1 MRKFT
6 RKFSSFFF
14 LFSLCIIGFSQAL
27 TLSRSSKTITID
39 NLSDYLTDIE
49 ILGLTDL
56 SVDVSFGV
64 GPPTTNW
71 DLAIIGG
78 SVNASTYITHG
89 NNLSQE
95 DILFKAVNFCSSA
108 DAFNGAFGAPANNIV
123 TNTYQNLGNITWDAS
138 STNPPSNPPFYIVGS
153 QNTDLNLTTA
163 SCGATVVNVDGDAN
177 SSPQTHNFRIDLQID
192 LSAFRAGGVINP
204 GIYNFNI
211 LFQIFEDGN
220 LVPRATAPFTLEVEI
235 LPILQLKTTTLD
247 RIDFDF
253 IEINNYINGITQF
266 DKTILEVSSNVDWD
280 LLAIG
285 TSVRH
290 QTLNTDYFWDD
301 NAAYTSSGTEDIP
314 LTALEIFQTPDNP
327 ATSVGISDYNTA
339 FVFPPTQ
346 ANNNNISVLHGILS
360 FGADAA
366 TGTILSRAI
375 AGNLGTTGSPGDA
388 AAPGSYFSNP
398 NLTKNNYRYSITYRL
413 TPGLPAQFQ
422 NGKPAMTQDAKSG
435 YYSMQVRYVITEDQ

>member
-14 LFSLCIIGFSQAL
+14 LFSICIIGFSQVI

-64 GPPTTNW
+64 VPPTNW

-78 SVNASTYITHG
+78 SVNASTYISHG

-108 DAFNGAFGAPANNIV
+108 EAFNGALPPANNIV
-123 TNTYQNLGNITWDAS
+123 TNTYGNLGNISWDAS
-138 STNPPSNPPFYIVGS
+138 SANPPSNPPFYIVGS
-153 QNTDLNLTTA
+153 QDTDLNLTTA

-211 LFQIFEDGN
+211 LFQLFEDGN
-220 LVPRATAPFTLEVEI
+220 LVPRATAPFTLEIEI

-290 QTLNTDYFWDD
+290 QTLKTDYFWDD
-301 NAAYTSSGTEDIP
+301 NAVYTSGGTEDIP
-314 LTALEIFQTPDNP
+314 LTALEIFQTPENP
-327 ATSVGISDYNTA
+327 AKATNPGINSYHTG
-339 FVFPPTQ
+339 FVFPPSQ
-346 ANNNNISVLHGILS
+346 ANNNNISVLDGISS
-360 FGADAA
+360 FGAEAA
-366 TGTILSRAI
+366 TGTTLSRAI
-375 AGNLGTTGSPGDA
+375 AGNLGTTGSPNDA
-388 AAPGSYFSNP
+388 APPGSYFSNP

-422 NGKPAMTQDAKSG
+422 NGKPAMTEDAKSG